1 MPINEATCVKTPQ
14 VTVGI
19 PTKNCER
26 TINET
31 LDSIINQNYPK
42 DQLEVIV
49 VDDGCTDQ
57 TIPLIQSKLGSKL
70 RIQVLHSNGKGLGTS
85 RQMIVDNAHGK
96 YIVWVDGDIILFP
109 DFLTIQVDYMERN
122 PRVWQ
127 ARGRWE
133 PHKAENL
140 AEELENM
147 TLIQYETRHSNRK
160 HLGQKL
166 VGIGGSICRR
176 ELLKNSGGFD
186 TTIFGAGEDID
197 ISARMMEKGWLMS
210 FTKARFYHKSGTT
223 WKVLWRRYF
232 WYGYGSHY
240 VKHKHQRLLQVW
252 TRMAPVA
259 FFSGL
264 LQAQRAYSVVHQKK
278 SFLLPLQ
285 YVYKQTA
292 WCFGFIR
299 GHLDGYGHI
308 DKQNAKVSRKS
319 RRE

>member
-1 MPINEATCVKTPQ
+1 MPSDEVTCVEALQ

-19 PTKNCER
+19 PVRNCER
-26 TINET
+26 TIGET
-31 LDSIINQNYPK
+31 LDSIINQDYPK

-57 TIPLIQSKLGSKL
+57 TIPLIHSKLEVSKL
-70 RIQVLHSNGKGLGTS
+70 KIRVLQTGGKGVSTS
-85 RQMIVDNAHGK
+85 RQMIVDNACGK

-109 DFLTIQVDYMERN
+109 DFLAIQVDYMERN

-147 TLIQYETRHSNRK
+147 TLIRYEARHSSKR
-160 HLGQKL
+160 HVGQKL

-186 TTIFGAGEDID
+186 TAIFGAGEDID
-197 ISARMMEKGWLMS
+197 VSARMMEKGWLMN
-210 FTKARFYHKSGTT
+210 FTTARFYHKSGTT

-240 VKHKHQRLLQVW
+240 VKHKHQGLLQVW
-252 TRMAPVA
+252 TRTAPVA

-278 SFLLPLQ
+278 SFLLPVQ

-292 WCFGFIR
+292 WCFGFVR
-299 GHLDGYGHI
+299 GHLDGYGHSN
-308 DKQNAKVSRKS
+308 KQNANVGRKS
-319 RRE
+319 T